1 LGINIEKEINNVKE
15 KLPEDD
21 RYPITLT
28 FRSDTTFYGR
38 HDANSYNG
46 KYKLEKDNIS
56 LTVTMATDCAD
67 IEWYYNYI
75 DTLCHIS
82 MSKIALTD
90 TTMKFSNKSLILNYI
105 SKEKFERD
113 YFELEDWYNY

>member
-1 LGINIEKEINNVKE
+1 VKE
-15 KLPEDD
+15 KLPEND

-38 HDANSYNG
+38 HDANSYDG

-56 LTVTMATDCAD
+56 LTDISGTDCGD
-67 IEWYYNYI
+67 IEWYLSYI
-75 DTLCHIS
+75 VKLHS
-82 MSKIALTD
+82 MSKITLTD
-90 TTMKFSNKSLILNYI
+90 TTLKFSNKSLIFNYI

-113 YFELEDWYNY
+113 YFKLEEWYNY